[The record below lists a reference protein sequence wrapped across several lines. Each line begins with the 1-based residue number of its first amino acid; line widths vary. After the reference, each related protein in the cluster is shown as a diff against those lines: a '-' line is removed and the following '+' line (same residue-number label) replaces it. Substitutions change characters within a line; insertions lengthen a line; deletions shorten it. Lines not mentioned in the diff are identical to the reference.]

1 MVGSTSRCRETCARF
16 SPVIVLSAEKPAA
29 IFGLLPKFT
38 GTRSIFS
45 TKGHCAGTA
54 RPITPS
60 EVSVIAVARVCS
72 GDESVEKN
80 SFPLVPGVLMRRPG
94 WLPGPTFLLTTL
106 LIITRFRRAKR
117 SGRGHLRISILS
129 LLRHLMAM
137 NSDDAVSVG

>member
-1 MVGSTSRCRETCARF
+1 MPWYQAFVLGLVQGF
-16 SPVIVLSAEKPAA
+16 SEFLPISSSGHLLLTRWV
-29 IFGLLPKFT
+29 FGWDP
-38 GTRSIFS
+38 
-45 TKGHCAGTA
+45 
-54 RPITPS
+54 P
-60 EVSVIAVARVCS
+60 

-129 LLRHLMAM
+129 LLPHLMSM